1 MINVDLNHLVPSYIN
16 NFDAYIPSKP
26 DPELKKMFGCNTL
39 YRLNNNENPLGPP
52 LASQELLRN
61 FNPMRAAIY
70 PSGDSYYLREKLAEN
85 FGIHPDQILVGNGA
99 NEVIAFVINAFCEA
113 GDNIIT
119 ADKTFAT
126 YEWVAIFSG
135 YEARLVPLK
144 DFAFDDE
151 AMLQQVD
158 QRSKILFICNP
169 NNPTGTYWSLEKLTH
184 FLDRVNGQQIVVVD
198 EAYCE
203 FVDKDD
209 FPDTLALLKHYP
221 NLVIFRTFSKM
232 YGLAGLRIGYLMGN
246 LDVVNIIRKT
256 CVVYSVNTI
265 AQEAAILALDDKE
278 HVIRTRQLVAQE
290 KDYLRRE
297 FDRLGLSYVINEGN
311 YVMLKLPISD
321 TLAYRKLMT
330 HGVMVRTMTG
340 FRFPNFIRITIA
352 QHEAMEAFIRGLEQ
366 IL

>member
-1 MINVDLNHLVPSYIN
+1 MLNVALDHLVPSYIN

-26 DPELKKMFGCNTL
+26 DSELKKMFGCDTL

-52 LASQELLRN
+52 PAAQELFHQ
-61 FNPMRAAIY
+61 FNPARAAIY
-70 PSGDSYYLREKLAEN
+70 PSGDSYYLREKLADK
-85 FGIHPDQILVGNGA
+85 FSLHPDQILVGNGA
-99 NEVIAFVINAFCEA
+99 NEVIAFVINAFCQA

-126 YEWVAIFSG
+126 YEWIAIFSG

-144 DFAFDDE
+144 EYDQ
-151 AMLQQVD
+151 AMLAQVD
-158 QRSKILFICNP
+158 ARSKIIFICNP
-169 NNPTGTYWSLEKLTH
+169 NNPTGTYWNQETLVR

-203 FVDKDD
+203 FVEKQD
-209 FPDTLALLKHYP
+209 FPDTLSLLEQYP

-232 YGLAGLRIGYLMGN
+232 YGLAGLRIGYLIGN
-246 LDVVNIIRKT
+246 MEVVNIIRKT

-265 AQEAAILALDDKE
+265 AQEAALLALDDQQ
-278 HVIRTRQLVAQE
+278 HVIRTRNLVTRERA
-290 KDYLRRE
+290 YLRQE

-321 TLAYRKLMT
+321 TLAYRKLMRE
-330 HGVMVRTMTG
+330 GVMVRTMTG
-340 FRFPNFIRITIA
+340 FRFPNYIRITIA
-352 QHEAMEAFIRGLEQ
+352 QHEAMAAFIRGLEK